1 MVRVVL
7 GLLLPLSLVSGAI
20 ATPKKPLTLAMVIDN
35 ACVVHL
41 SDGSLWE
48 VRPENRLKVAKWTP
62 NSKIAVYRVE
72 DRDFP
77 FRLIIRPGDPTGE
90 VAAVKRLVRYR

>member
-1 MVRVVL
+1 
-7 GLLLPLSLVSGAI
+7 
-20 ATPKKPLTLAMVIDN
+20 MVIDN

-41 SDGSLWE
+41 SDGSVWE
-48 VRPENRLKVAKWTP
+48 VRPENRYKVVKWP
-62 NSKIAVYRVE
+62 SGSKIAIYKVD

-90 VAAVKRLVRYR
+90 VAAVKRLIRYR